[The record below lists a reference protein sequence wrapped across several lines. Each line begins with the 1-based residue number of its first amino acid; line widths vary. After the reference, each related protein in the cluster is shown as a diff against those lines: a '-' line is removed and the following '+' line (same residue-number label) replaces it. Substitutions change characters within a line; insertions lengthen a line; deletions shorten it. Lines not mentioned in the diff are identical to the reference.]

1 MIGTATRGP
10 YSQTSGGNS
19 SRDDPVPTTP
29 LSTSAAAANRVRRM
43 SGQMPSAN
51 ALRNMVIGA
60 GVMVSATIFVI
71 FGSVQWSAVLPL
83 ALGMLVGSRVGP
95 IVARRLPTNILR
107 WLIVLFGMALAVD
120 LFLHPSV

>member
-1 MIGTATRGP
+1 
-10 YSQTSGGNS
+10 
-19 SRDDPVPTTP
+19 
-29 LSTSAAAANRVRRM
+29 
-43 SGQMPSAN
+43 MPSAN
-51 ALRNMVIGA
+51 ALKNMVIGA